1 MLKTDDDGPPDD
13 DAPGKDEGSDPS
25 VDQPGPP
32 SNEADEDDKA
42 VKEPKPGERPTVD
55 GMTFGDLFGG
65 SDSEEDE
72 GPVPSSGS
80 RDRPPAEPKAKPKP
94 KQLQASRRKALTPH
108 YSTHSGSQMAGQFL
122 GVTTGMEYVLFGIR
136 RAHYDPQTLHLNFG
150 TTIRSNSARMTLL
163 GGTVLLSST
172 RNVCAGNEGMRL
184 QLCQ

>member
-1 MLKTDDDGPPDD
+1 
-13 DAPGKDEGSDPS
+13 
-25 VDQPGPP
+25 
-32 SNEADEDDKA
+32 
-42 VKEPKPGERPTVD
+42 
-55 GMTFGDLFGG
+55 MTFGDLFGG

-94 KQLQASRRKALTPH
+94 KPTPSKPPKGAK
-108 YSTHSGSQMAGQFL
+108 STLFDPFRFP

-136 RAHYDPQTLHLNFG
+136 RDHCDPQTPHLNFG

-163 GGTVLLSST
+163 GGTVLLSSM

-184 QLCQ
+184 RLCQ